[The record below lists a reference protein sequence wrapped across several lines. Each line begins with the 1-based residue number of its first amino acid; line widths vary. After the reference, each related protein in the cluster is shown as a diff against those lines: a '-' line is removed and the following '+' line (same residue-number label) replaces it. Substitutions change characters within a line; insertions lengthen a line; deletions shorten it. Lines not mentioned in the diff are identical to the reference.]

1 MTAGGTD
8 AAGRGAPGRPAGRP
22 NVLLIT
28 TDQHRAD
35 HLGCAG
41 DRLLVTPHLD
51 ALAQRGV
58 MFERCHVASPVCM
71 PNRAAL
77 MTGRMPSAAGVR
89 MNGVPLPLQTRTF
102 VDQLREAGWTTALIG
117 KAHLQPMTARPAAWR
132 GQGEGPRDQATSDLR
147 VGEAYGQESVM
158 RWADPAHRLRL
169 PYYGF
174 EHAQL
179 CLEHGDQVG
188 GDYERWLRAQGA
200 DPARLCGR
208 GNALP
213 AEVPAVLDAW
223 RTRLP
228 EELHPTRYVALRTI
242 EWLRAH
248 QAGAQRE
255 QPFFVH
261 CSFPDPHH
269 PFNPPGRYWDLF
281 DPADVALPAHCGA
294 ATPADVPLKR
304 ALHAEQAAGQRPMGT
319 SRAIAVTPAEARVA
333 IALNHG
339 AIAFIDEAVGRVLEH
354 LRVSGLDRST
364 VVIFTSDHGDFMGDH
379 GLLNKGPLHYQGL
392 LRVPLIWADPQE
404 GPGGR
409 DPRLCSTLDLAT
421 TVLARCGLRAAHGLQ
436 GHDLR
441 TPREAVRRDAVLVEE
456 EAHHRYPGAPFP
468 LRVRTLVTG
477 RWRLSV
483 RADEPWGELYDL
495 ADDPLEQTN
504 LWSDP
509 SHTGVRADLTARMV
523 QEMQRHTDDVPL
535 PMQVA

>member
-1 MTAGGTD
+1 MIGGGTG
-8 AAGRGAPGRPAGRP
+8 AAVHPHAARAGRP
-22 NVLLIT
+22 NILLIT

-51 ALAQRGV
+51 SLAQRGV

-71 PNRAAL
+71 PNRAAM

-89 MNGVPLPLQTRTF
+89 MNGMPLPLQARTF
-102 VDQLREAGWTTALIG
+102 VDQLREAGWQTALIG

-132 GQGEGPRDQATSDLR
+132 GRADSPQSQAWGDLR
-147 VGEAYGQESVM
+147 DGEAYRQESVT
-158 RWADPAHRLRL
+158 RWSDPAHRLRL

-174 EHAQL
+174 DHAQL

-188 GDYERWLRAQGA
+188 GAYERWLRAQGA

-213 AEVPAVLDAW
+213 SQVPAVVDAW

-242 EWLRAH
+242 EWLRDH
-248 QAGAQRE
+248 QQGHQRG

-269 PFNPPGRYWDLF
+269 PFNPPGRYWDQF
-281 DPADVALPAHCGA
+281 DPADVVLPRHCGA

-304 ALHAEQAAGQRPMGT
+304 ALHAEREASQRPAGT

-339 AIAFIDEAVGRVLEH
+339 AIAFIDEAVGRLLAH
-354 LRVSGLDRST
+354 LRESGLDRNT
-364 VVIFTSDHGDFMGDH
+364 VVVFTSDHGDFMGDH

-404 GPGGR
+404 PPGGR
-409 DPRLCSTLDLAT
+409 DHRLCSTLDLAT
-421 TVLARCGLRAAHGLQ
+421 TVLARCGLRPAHGLQ
-436 GHDLR
+436 GRDLR
-441 TPREAVRRDAVLVEE
+441 APSGPGDRDAVLVEE
-456 EAHHRYPGAPFP
+456 EAHHRYPGAAFP

-483 RADEPWGELYDL
+483 RADEPAGELYDL
-495 ADDPLEQTN
+495 AEDPLEQTN
-504 LWSDP
+504 LWNDP
-509 SHTGVRADLTARMV
+509 AHIGARADLTARLV

>member
-1 MTAGGTD
+1 MTAGGIDT
-8 AAGRGAPGRPAGRP
+8 AAHRDPAARAGRP
-22 NVLLIT
+22 NILLIT

-51 ALAQRGV
+51 SLAQRGV

-71 PNRAAL
+71 PNRAAM
-77 MTGRMPSAAGVR
+77 MTGRVPSAAGVR
-89 MNGVPLPLQTRTF
+89 MNGVPLSLQARTF
-102 VDQLREAGWTTALIG
+102 VDQLREAGWQTALIG

-132 GQGEGPRDQATSDLR
+132 GRADSPQAQALADLR
-147 VGEAYGQESVM
+147 DDDAYRQESVT

-174 EHAQL
+174 DHVQL

-200 DPARLCGR
+200 DPAGLCGR
-208 GNALP
+208 ANALP
-213 AEVPAVLDAW
+213 GKVPDVLDAW

-242 EWLRAH
+242 EWLREH
-248 QAGAQRE
+248 QRGNRRE

-269 PFNPPGRYWDLF
+269 PFNPPGRYWGLF
-281 DPADVALPAHCGA
+281 DPADVVLPPHCG
-294 ATPADVPLKR
+294 PAVPQDVPLKR
-304 ALHAEQAAGQRPMGT
+304 ALHAELAAAKRPSGT
-319 SRAIAVTPAEARVA
+319 SRAIAVTPDEARVA

-339 AIAFIDEAVGRVLEH
+339 AIAFIDEAVGRLTAH
-354 LRVSGLDRST
+354 LRASGLDQST

-392 LRVPLIWADPQE
+392 VRVPFIWADPQE
-404 GPGGR
+404 RPGGR
-409 DPRLCSTLDLAT
+409 DQRLCSTLDLAT
-421 TVLARCGLRAAHGLQ
+421 TVLARCGLRSAHGLH
-436 GHDLR
+436 GRDLR
-441 TPREAVRRDAVLVEE
+441 SPPGTGEREAVLIEE

-483 RADEPWGELYDL
+483 RADEDWGELYDL
-495 ADDPLEQTN
+495 AGDPLEQNN
-504 LWSDP
+504 LWADP
-509 SHTGVRADLTARMV
+509 ACSKLRGDLALRLV

>member
-1 MTAGGTD
+1 MTTGGTD

-523 QEMQRHTDDVPL
+523 QEIQRHTDDVPL

>member
-1 MTAGGTD
+1 MSAGGTD
-8 AAGRGAPGRPAGRP
+8 AAAHRGPAAGAGRP
-22 NVLLIT
+22 NILLIT

-51 ALAQRGV
+51 SLAQRGV

-71 PNRAAL
+71 PNRAAM

-89 MNGVPLPLQTRTF
+89 MNGVPLPLQARTF
-102 VDQLREAGWTTALIG
+102 VDQLREAGWRTALIG

-132 GQGEGPRDQATSDLR
+132 GRADSPQAQAFGDLR
-147 VGEAYGQESVM
+147 DGEAYRQESVE

-174 EHAQL
+174 EDAQL

-208 GNALP
+208 ANALP

-228 EELHPTRYVALRTI
+228 QELHPTRYVALRTI

-248 QAGAQRE
+248 QRGSQGA

-269 PFNPPGRYWDLF
+269 PFNPPGRWWDLF
-281 DPADVALPAHCGA
+281 DPADVALPRHVGP

-304 ALHAEQAAGQRPMGT
+304 ALHAERDSGQRPAGT
-319 SRAIAVTPAEARVA
+319 SRAIAVTPMEARVA

-339 AIAFIDEAVGRVLEH
+339 AIAFIDEAVGRLLAH
-354 LRVSGLDRST
+354 LRESGLDRNT
-364 VVIFTSDHGDFMGDH
+364 VVVFTSDHGDFMGDH

-392 LRVPLIWADPQE
+392 LRVPLLWADPQE
-404 GPGGR
+404 PPGGR
-409 DPRLCSTLDLAT
+409 DGRLCSTLDLAT
-421 TVLARCGLRAAHGLQ
+421 TVLARCGLPPAHGLQ
-436 GHDLR
+436 GRDLR
-441 TPREAVRRDAVLVEE
+441 APSGPGDRDAVLVEE

-495 ADDPLEQTN
+495 AEDPLELNN
-504 LWSDP
+504 LWADP
-509 SHTGVRADLTARMV
+509 AHTAVRADLTMRLV
-523 QEMQRHTDDVPL
+523 QEMQRHIDDVPL
-535 PMQVA
+535 PLQVA